1 MSRLSPLTH
10 KFLMFILI
18 FYSLRHIYFNMEQ
31 ADDINYKIAETTVG
45 KFHFY
50 EAALCENFLNIVSR
64 WGRVD
69 EESKY
74 QDESRA
80 GKFLGGILII
90 Q

>member
-10 KFLMFILI
+10 KFFMFILI
-18 FYSLRHIYFNMEQ
+18 FIPSDIFFNMEQ

-45 KFHFY
+45 KFRFY

-64 WGRVD
+64 WRRVD

-74 QDESRA
+74 LDESRA